1 MLQELKV
8 NEFISELASNSPAP
22 GGGSVAALSAS
33 IAAAL
38 NSMVF
43 NLTVGKKIYN
53 EYDKEVQSKID
64 ESLMCALTYSN
75 DYLAIMEK
83 DTAEFLSLME
93 AFKLPKGTEEEIV
106 LRKGKIKEGYLK
118 SLQVPFELANKAYE
132 LYKHIELAAQYGNP
146 NAISDAGVSALML
159 QASIEGAVLNV
170 RINLTNIDDENYKEE
185 VRNRCEIL
193 VNDGRQKRDLILQK
207 VYKSL

>member
-53 EYDKEVQSKID
+53 EYNKEVQSKID
-64 ESLMCALTYSN
+64 ESLKCALTYSS

-170 RINLTNIDDENYKEE
+170 RINLTSIDDENYKEE